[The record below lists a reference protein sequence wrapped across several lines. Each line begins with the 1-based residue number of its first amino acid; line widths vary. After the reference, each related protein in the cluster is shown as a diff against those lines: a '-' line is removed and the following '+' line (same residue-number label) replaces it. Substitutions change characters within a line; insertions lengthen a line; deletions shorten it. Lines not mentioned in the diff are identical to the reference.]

1 MIANTILAFTFTN
14 LITNG
19 AKLGLIFAI
28 MTLGVHIS
36 FRILDTAD
44 LSIEGVFPLGGCV
57 CALLI
62 YAGVPALLACLI
74 AMVAGAIGGFIT
86 GILHTKLK
94 IPMILSGIITMTG
107 LYSINLMIL
116 GFTNTGGSTTRA
128 TLPIT
133 NKSTMFYPLA
143 KLLVDFG
150 VSGRYATMIS
160 VLLIGAICLAAIY
173 AIIYYFFGTEI
184 GMSLRA
190 TGDNERMAKAQGIN
204 TNVMKIVGLMISNAL
219 IAFAGALFAQNTG
232 TANVT
237 SGRGMIVIGL
247 ASIIIGEVIF
257 GRKAY
262 SMQLVSLVVGTI
274 IYFMLRQ
281 IAIELNLSEYL
292 DIASAI
298 LIVIILALPLI
309 KKKVIHKKDLRRDSD
324 A

>member
-1 MIANTILAFTFTN
+1 MLGNTILAFTFTN
-14 LITNG
+14 LLSNG

-62 YAGVPALLACLI
+62 WSGVPALLASLI
-74 AMVAGAIGGFIT
+74 AMLAGAVGGFIT

-94 IPMILSGIITMTG
+94 IPMILSGIITMTA
-107 LYSINLMIL
+107 LYSLNLMIL
-116 GFTNTGGSTTRA
+116 GFSNNGGSLTRA
-128 TLPIT
+128 TLTI
-133 NKSTMFYPLA
+133 NFKSTMFYPLT
-143 KLLVDFG
+143 KLLVDWHVKG
-150 VSGRYATMIS
+150 VIATMLS
-160 VLLIGAICLAAIY
+160 VLVVGALALAIVY
-173 AIIYYFFGTEI
+173 SVIYYFFGTEI
-184 GMSLRA
+184 GMSIRA

-204 TNVMKIVGLMISNAL
+204 TNSMKIVGLMISNAL
-219 IAFAGALFAQNTG
+219 IALAGALFAQNTG
-232 TANVT
+232 AANVS

-247 ASIIIGEVIF
+247 ASVIIGEVIF

-262 SMQLVSLVVGTI
+262 STQLISLVVGTI
-274 IYFMLRQ
+274 LYFMLRQ
-281 IAIELNLSEYL
+281 VAIELNLSEFL
-292 DIASAI
+292 DIASAV

-309 KKKVIHKKDLRRDSD
+309 KRKIASKKELRRGSN